1 MRGTEDKQDA
11 LFSYVSQEERI
22 PEGHPLRKVREI
34 VNPILASMSQKF
46 DKLYADSGRPSIPP
60 EQLLRALLVQVF
72 YSIRSERMLMEEL
85 NYNLLFRWFVGLSM
99 DDEVWD
105 HSVFTKNRDRL
116 LDGEIAEAFLDQV
129 VELARERHLLS
140 DEHFT
145 VDGTLVEAWAS
156 QKSFTQKAKGSTPS
170 SSNTDDDPGNPTIN
184 FHGEKRKNDTHQST
198 TDPESRL
205 YRKGLGKE
213 AKLSFM
219 GHVLM
224 DNLHGLAVAAR
235 YTKATGT
242 AERDAAKE
250 MLEEELY
257 PRKRKEDRPRITV
270 GADKLFDTKAFVTS
284 LQEMNVTPH
293 VAQNNKSRSS
303 AIDKRTT
310 RHPGYA
316 ISQWKRKLIEEIFGW
331 VKTVGLM
338 RKTRHKG
345 LDRGGW
351 MFTLTI
357 AAYDLIRIRNIAA
370 ATG

>member
-1 MRGTEDKQDA
+1 MRGIEDKQNA
-11 LFSYVSQEERI
+11 LFSYISQEDRI
-22 PEGHPLRKVREI
+22 PQDHPLRKVREI
-34 VNPILASMSQKF
+34 VNPMLAEMSRRF
-46 DKLYADSGRPSIPP
+46 DKLYADCGRPSIPP
-60 EQLLRALLVQVF
+60 EQLLKALLVQIF
-72 YSIRSERMLMEEL
+72 YSIRSERLLMEEL

-116 LDGEIAEAFLDQV
+116 LDGEIAEAFLDEV
-129 VELARERHLLS
+129 VDLARERQLLS

-145 VDGTLVEAWAS
+145 VDGTLVEAWAG
-156 QKSFTQKAKGSTPS
+156 QKSFKEKAEGSTSS
-170 SSNTDDDPGNPTIN
+170 SSNTDDDPGNPTVN

-198 TDPESRL
+198 TDPEARL
-205 YRKGLGKE
+205 YRKGTGKE

-219 GHVLM
+219 GHLVM
-224 DNLHGLAVAAR
+224 DNRHGLAVAAR

-250 MLEEELY
+250 MLEEEIH

-270 GADKLFDTKAFVTS
+270 GADKLFDTEGFVSS

-293 VAQNNKSRSS
+293 VAQNDTNRTS

-310 RHPGYA
+310 RHPGYG

-331 VKTVGLM
+331 VKTIGLM

-370 ATG
+370 AAG